1 MKNNK
6 NLEEFISKIS
16 HTGMSAKYQKLL
28 PNILENYFDGKSLE
42 ESRERVKEKNRGL
55 VNRTYDLMENLKIYS
70 LKKTSATL
78 SSVIKNPRETV
89 KLGDHFF
96 VAAIFEAMNS
106 NKNSKKKIS
115 GFSKK
120 YNLQAFMKDFLNEDF
135 SKKENAIRDYRE
147 ELSKVARDPEFYVF
161 VMDNFLG

>member
-96 VAAIFEAMNS
+96 
-106 NKNSKKKIS
+106 
-115 GFSKK
+115 
-120 YNLQAFMKDFLNEDF
+120 
-135 SKKENAIRDYRE
+135 
-147 ELSKVARDPEFYVF
+147 
-161 VMDNFLG
+161 